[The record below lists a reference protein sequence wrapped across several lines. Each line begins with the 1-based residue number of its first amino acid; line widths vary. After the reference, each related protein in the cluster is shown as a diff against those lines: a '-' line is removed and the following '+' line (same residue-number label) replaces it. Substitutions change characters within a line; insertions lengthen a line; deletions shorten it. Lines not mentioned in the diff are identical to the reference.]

1 MHLVAPRTT
10 SGLWL
15 CFECL
20 WAAASGEICSH
31 DPSKCR
37 DCRVLPNTWGPPR
50 IWGWRCLCCVCYVWE
65 AWLLRTRQYLPAR
78 CTTNSSLQ
86 SLQDFDP
93 SEVPIERSRVVHG
106 ICSESVDL
114 PSSCHKMSHL
124 FIKRTMYIIYIY
136 IYIQIQWHICTYLYQ
151 SAPLN
156 MEFLLTRITTA
167 STAPGD
173 HWHIV
178 HRGHPTDK
186 TEGEIWRDG
195 VVRVWAPKILETYGD
210 TWRHSIHY

>member
-37 DCRVLPNTWGPPR
+37 DCRVLPPGVPHEFENTEF
-50 IWGWRCLCCVCYVWE
+50 WGWRCLCCVCYVWE

-93 SEVPIERSRVVHG
+93 SVNREIQSCACCAVSLDMESALNLL
-106 ICSESVDL
+106 ICHHLVTRCHT
-114 PSSCHKMSHL
+114 SSLKEQC
-124 FIKRTMYIIYIY
+124 INMYIYIY
-136 IYIQIQWHICTYLYQ
+136 IYVISIQYL
-151 SAPLN
+151 
-156 MEFLLTRITTA
+156 
-167 STAPGD
+167 
-173 HWHIV
+173 
-178 HRGHPTDK
+178 
-186 TEGEIWRDG
+186 
-195 VVRVWAPKILETYGD
+195 
-210 TWRHSIHY
+210 

>member
-136 IYIQIQWHICTYLYQ
+136 TNSMAHLHISLPERTIEYGILTHKDHNGLHGSGRSLAHC
-151 SAPLN
+151 APRPSHRQN
-156 MEFLLTRITTA
+156 WRRDMERWCGEGMSSEDT
-167 STAPGD
+167 GD
-173 HWHIV
+173 
-178 HRGHPTDK
+178 
-186 TEGEIWRDG
+186 IWRHM
-195 VVRVWAPKILETYGD
+195 ET
-210 TWRHSIHY
+210 